1 MYTSQQTIYNDIIK
15 GLNNKIDFDFI
26 EVKNNKDNISLT
38 IKPTDSTLLSI
49 TNDKSNF
56 YILLDN
62 HYSEFI
68 PKSIIQKNTKIL
80 INNGFCRNIINE
92 ASQVELLLPLIIQ
105 IYENSLDSYKDFD
118 CCSKFNECSNK
129 KECVQNNKF
138 LAIRC
143 GYRKKIKQ
151 NIIFF
156 GINRNV

>member
-68 PKSIIQKNTKIL
+68 PKSIIQKK
-80 INNGFCRNIINE
+80 
-92 ASQVELLLPLIIQ
+92 
-105 IYENSLDSYKDFD
+105 Y
-118 CCSKFNECSNK
+118 
-129 KECVQNNKF
+129 
-138 LAIRC
+138 
-143 GYRKKIKQ
+143 
-151 NIIFF
+151 
-156 GINRNV
+156 

>member
-68 PKSIIQKNTKIL
+68 PKSKSILLFNLFII
-80 INNGFCRNIINE
+80 
-92 ASQVELLLPLIIQ
+92 
-105 IYENSLDSYKDFD
+105 SL
-118 CCSKFNECSNK
+118 
-129 KECVQNNKF
+129 
-138 LAIRC
+138 
-143 GYRKKIKQ
+143 
-151 NIIFF
+151 
-156 GINRNV
+156 